1 MIFIVNSEYRMF
13 KNTLICL
20 NIGTS
25 KIINFPFGINGKL
38 MILGVPILM
47 YFRISV
53 QEKKKSVFIDWV
65 GRVVRDFMMV
75 KRCFSIA

>member
-1 MIFIVNSEYRMF
+1 MIFIVNSEYRML

-20 NIGTS
+20 NIGTP
-25 KIINFPFGINGKL
+25 KIINFPFWINGKL

-53 QEKKKSVFIDWV
+53 QEKKNSVFIDWV
-65 GRVVRDFMMV
+65 WRVVCDFMMV
-75 KRCFSIA
+75 KICFSIA